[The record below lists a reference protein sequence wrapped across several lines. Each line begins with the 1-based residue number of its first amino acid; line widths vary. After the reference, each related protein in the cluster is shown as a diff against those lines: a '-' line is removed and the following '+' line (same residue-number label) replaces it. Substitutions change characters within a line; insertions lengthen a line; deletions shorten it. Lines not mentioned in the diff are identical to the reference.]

1 MNTIF
6 FHNVGIRP
14 NLNQVKKVKTLIE
27 TVFKKEKTEFNRVDY
42 IFCSDNYLL
51 DINRQ
56 FLQHDDFTDTITFT
70 LSEKGQPISGEIYIS
85 VERIKENAKTF
96 DVPYQNELLRVMI
109 HSALH
114 LCGYEDNS
122 KQKKKIMHERE
133 NYYLKLI

>member
-6 FHNVGIRP
+6 FHNVGIKP
-14 NLNQVKKVKTLIE
+14 NLNQAKKVKTLIE

-85 VERIKENAKTF
+85 IERIKENAKTF

-122 KQKKKIMHERE
+122 KRKKEMMHERE